1 MTFLINATDTLGNRI
16 KLPTPISMEISMAY
30 DTPAHSLALTVPYL
44 FPMGEFTDISVA
56 VDGATIFSGIVD
68 EQTTQYSNGYTVRI
82 NARSYSAL
90 LIDNEA
96 IPANYHTPSLAD
108 IFSKHA
114 QAYGIKGFLGDNGVC
129 HSDFTVKK
137 GVSEW
142 EVIDTF
148 CKSVLKTNP
157 TVTNDGFIDVRTDRQ
172 SGHYIFSN
180 RKHGAIKF
188 SNAKIKHQRYGV
200 VSQVMYKLSQ
210 NTEYIYSRPNDDAI
224 ARGIRRRRLL
234 NLSTNQP
241 EFNEYKIQ
249 STIQKSKCDSMEIVL
264 TLPDICLCDLYC
276 TADFD
281 DELLGS
287 FKALRVKE
295 VMFFLK
301 ESGTFTRIILCPK
314 DNLSQDA

>member
-1 MTFLINATDTLGNRI
+1 MTFLINATDTLGNTI
-16 KLPTPISMEISMAY
+16 KLPSPISMEISMAY
-30 DTPAHSLALTVPYL
+30 DTPAHSLSLTVPCL
-44 FPMGEFTDISVA
+44 CPMDEFTDISVA
-56 VDGATIFSGIVD
+56 VDGTTVFSGIVD
-68 EQTTQYSNGYTVRI
+68 EQMTQYSNGYTLKI
-82 NARSYSAL
+82 YARSYSAL

-114 QAYGIKGFLGDNGVC
+114 EPYGIKGFIGDNGVC

-148 CKSVLKTNP
+148 CKSVLKINP
-157 TVTNDGFIDVRTDRQ
+157 AVTNDGFIDVREDKQ
-172 SGHYIFSN
+172 SGHYVFSN
-180 RKHGAIKF
+180 ARQGATKF
-188 SNAKIKHQRYGV
+188 INAKIKRQRYGV

-210 NTEYIYSRPNDDAI
+210 NTDYIYSRFNDEAV

-241 EFNEYKIQ
+241 EFNEYKIR
-249 STIQKSKCDSMEIVL
+249 SAIQKSKCDSTEIVL
-264 TLPDICLCDLYC
+264 TLPDVCLCDLYC

-281 DELLGS
+281 DELLGN
-287 FKALRVKE
+287 FKALLVKD
-295 VMFFLK
+295 VTFILR
-301 ESGTFTRIILCPK
+301 ESGSFTKITLCPE
-314 DNLSQDA
+314 DNLIQRY

>member
-1 MTFLINATDTLGNRI
+1 MTFLINATDTLGNRV

-30 DTPAHSLALTVPYL
+30 DTPAHSLTLTVPCL
-44 FPMGEFTDISVA
+44 FPMGEFTDISVC
-56 VDGATIFSGIVD
+56 VDGATVFSGIVD
-68 EQTTQYSNGYTVRI
+68 EQTTQYSKGYTVKI

-142 EVIDTF
+142 EVIDNF

-157 TVTNDGFIDVRTDRQ
+157 TVTNDGFLDARANKQ
-172 SGHYIFSN
+172 SNHYTFSN
-180 RKHGAIKF
+180 TTRGAIKF
-188 SNAKIKHQRYGV
+188 TNAKIKRQRYGI

-210 NTEYIYSRPNDDAI
+210 HSEYIYSRPNDDAI
-224 ARGIRRRRLL
+224 SRGIRRRRLL
-234 NLSTNQP
+234 NLSTNAP

-249 STIQKSKCDSMEIVL
+249 SAIQKSKCDSMEIVL
-264 TLPDICLCDLYC
+264 VLPDICLCELYC
-276 TADFD
+276 TADFE

-287 FKALRVKE
+287 FTGLLVKDI
-295 VMFFLK
+295 MFFLR
-301 ESGTFTRIILCPK
+301 ESGAFTRITLCPK
-314 DNLSQDA
+314 DNLSPSL

>member
-1 MTFLINATDTLGNRI
+1 MTFSISATDISGNI
-16 KLPTPISMEISMAY
+16 VKLPQPISVEISMAC
-30 DTPAHSLALTVPYL
+30 DTPAHSLTLTVPCL
-44 FPMGEFTDISVA
+44 FSMDEFTDISVTA
-56 VDGATIFSGIVD
+56 DGTTVFTGIVD
-68 EQTTQYSNGYTVRI
+68 EQITQYSDGYAVKI
-82 NARSYSAL
+82 YARSYSAL

-114 QAYGIKGFLGDNGVC
+114 EPYGIKGFIGENGVC

-157 TVTNDGFIDVRTDRQ
+157 AVTNDGFIDARADKQ
-172 SGHYIFSN
+172 SKHYVFSN
-180 RKHGAIKF
+180 LRRGAIKF
-188 SNAKIKHQRYGV
+188 SNAKLKRQRYGV

-210 NTEYIYSRPNDDAI
+210 NTEYIYFRQNDDAA

-249 STIQKSKCDSMEIVL
+249 DTIQKSKSDSMEIIL
-264 TLPDICLCDLYC
+264 TLPDICLCDIWC
-276 TADFD
+276 TADFYD
-281 DELLGS
+281 DLLGNHE
-287 FKALRVKE
+287 ALTVKE
-295 VMFFLK
+295 IKFFLRQ
-301 ESGTFTRIILCPK
+301 SGAFTRVTLCPEEH
-314 DNLSQDA
+314 LSQDF